1 MRYNI
6 TALFFCIDEFCKAF
20 EEWEKHRLIDTG
32 RKRHRSC
39 EMSLSE
45 MLTIMVVFHVSPCKV
60 FKYFYIAY
68 LKQRHAK
75 EFPNLIS
82 YNRFVQ
88 LMPRLFVPLCILLQ
102 SLFGEETG
110 IYIADP
116 TALPVC
122 HNKRINRNRVFKG
135 LAARGKTT
143 MGWFYGLKLHLVIN
157 HKGSIVAVKIT
168 PGNVDERSVLDE
180 MTRNLKGTLFAD
192 KGFISQDIFKKLFQ
206 RGLKLITGIRKNMKN
221 YLMPLIEKILLRKR
235 FLVETI
241 FDILKVHMNL
251 SHTRHRSPTNSW
263 FNILSFLF
271 AYQLPQ
277 NKPTMKFSNPLIQ
290 N

>member
-88 LMPRLFVPLCILLQ
+88 LMPRLFVPLCILHIPLKIG
-102 SLFGEETG
+102 SD
-110 IYIADP
+110 YA
-116 TALPVC
+116 AKLP
-122 HNKRINRNRVFKG
+122 
-135 LAARGKTT
+135 A
-143 MGWFYGLKLHLVIN
+143 
-157 HKGSIVAVKIT
+157 
-168 PGNVDERSVLDE
+168 
-180 MTRNLKGTLFAD
+180 
-192 KGFISQDIFKKLFQ
+192 
-206 RGLKLITGIRKNMKN
+206 
-221 YLMPLIEKILLRKR
+221 
-235 FLVETI
+235 
-241 FDILKVHMNL
+241 
-251 SHTRHRSPTNSW
+251 
-263 FNILSFLF
+263 
-271 AYQLPQ
+271 
-277 NKPTMKFSNPLIQ
+277 
-290 N
+290 